1 MHTHTDMHTHRP
13 DTQTQPQTHRPGTH
27 THMLTDTAT
36 NIQPQTHRPDTQ
48 THTCTQTHL
57 LKIVTVLIWEL
68 RWVDGTDVVVD
79 RHKAAV
85 LACKHD
91 IPRVASV
98 VPNQWEAVT
107 NSGQGKTTKQEHHWR
122 VAVSSA
128 PADTRRFHA
137 YTVSHKPVVAQH
149 VQQQQCGQF
158 LESCVAAIIKDTR
171 LLPK

>member
-1 MHTHTDMHTHRP
+1 M
-13 DTQTQPQTHRPGTH
+13 GKKF
-27 THMLTDTAT
+27 LGGEKS
-36 NIQPQTHRPDTQ
+36 
-48 THTCTQTHL
+48 
-57 LKIVTVLIWEL
+57 KIRFYITTSEKEN
-68 RWVDGTDVVVD
+68 
-79 RHKAAV
+79 HK
-85 LACKHD
+85 
-91 IPRVASV
+91 R
-98 VPNQWEAVT
+98 
-107 NSGQGKTTKQEHHWR
+107 KTTKQEHHWR